1 MVGTTGTSIE
11 GVEEGDIVLGDFGKS
26 GLQIDLFDRNTV
38 FVYEQQKLNRCARA
52 WREFPE

>member
-38 FVYEQQKLNRCARA
+38 FVYEQQ
-52 WREFPE
+52 EIE

>member
-38 FVYEQQKLNRCARA
+38 FVYQQQ
-52 WREFPE
+52 EVE